1 METEAE
7 LRELRHREARARQDE
22 LFKRNRMIKQ
32 KIVGVLICLV
42 TIAGW
47 WLLAEHYEQFEYIL
61 IAAPFIWLGL
71 YAILTKRDLMEEE
84 KR

>member
-1 METEAE
+1 MH
-7 LRELRHREARARQDE
+7 RELRAKQDE
-22 LFKRNRMIKQ
+22 LFKRNRMIRQ
-32 KIVGVLICLV
+32 KIVGVLICLT

-47 WLLAEHYEQFEYIL
+47 WFLADHYEQFEYIL

>member
-32 KIVGVLICLV
+32 KIAGALICLV

-47 WLLAEHYEQFEYIL
+47 WSLAEHYEQFEYIL
-61 IAAPFIWLGL
+61 IEAPFIWLGL